1 MFIEAGRVVRRRW
14 ALVAVLAGAASA
26 AGVAPAAAA
35 QATVVNCNTNPDA
48 LQPAITA
55 AAPDETLLVTG
66 TCTGPFTIG
75 KNLALKGIVQAVLDG
90 NQAGSTVTVGSGARV
105 QLDQLTLTHGRS
117 ATAGGGIFNQGT
129 LRVTDSTVRG
139 NTAPSGPGGG
149 IHNVGSLVVR
159 GSTVGGNYS
168 LGAGGGINN
177 NGALTVDDSDVFGN
191 SADNSAG
198 IESFGIG
205 ITATVTHSAVHDNI
219 ARANV
224 GGGIGNSH
232 GTVMTLA
239 DSVVYAN
246 TARHGA
252 GIENE
257 GTMRVIRSAVAHNTA
272 PNQGGG
278 IYEASGTMTLTR
290 STVEHNTAN
299 GGPGS
304 GGGIYEAGGT
314 VTLDQSQV
322 RDNNPDNCAPSGTV
336 SGCAGWP
343 RQAQASNSCVVRSTS
358 AIHGPTSPRL
368 STPHDDPQPRH
379 VTPSGLGASL
389 AEPARVLLRDGSHR
403 DQSTSMRRGRARQ
416 PESKL

>member
-1 MFIEAGRVVRRRW
+1 MLKTRRSPMFIEVGRVVRPRW
-14 ALVAVLAGAASA
+14 VLVAVMAGAAGL

-35 QATVVNCNTNPDA
+35 PATVVDCNANPDA
-48 LQPAITA
+48 LQSAIAA
-55 AAPDETLLVTG
+55 AAPDETLLVAG
-66 TCTGPFTIG
+66 TCTGPFSIG
-75 KNLALKGIVQAVLDG
+75 KDLALKGIVQAVLDG
-90 NQAGSTVTVGSGARV
+90 NRAGSTVTVGRGARV
-105 QLDQLTLTHGRS
+105 QLDHLSITHGRS

-129 LRVTDSTVRG
+129 LVVSGSTVRG

-159 GSTVGGNYS
+159 GSTIGDNYS

-177 NGALTVDDSDVFGN
+177 NGALIVDGSDVFAN

-198 IESFGIG
+198 IENFGIG

-224 GGGIGNSH
+224 GGGIGNAP

-246 TARHGA
+246 TARHGG

-272 PNQGGG
+272 PDQGGG

-290 STVEHNTAN
+290 STVERNTAN

-304 GGGIYEAGGT
+304 GGGIYKAGGS
-314 VTLDQSQV
+314 VTLDQSTV
-322 RDNNPDNCAPSGTV
+322 HANNPDNCAPGGTV
-336 SGCAGWP
+336 SGCAG
-343 RQAQASNSCVVRSTS
+343 
-358 AIHGPTSPRL
+358 
-368 STPHDDPQPRH
+368 
-379 VTPSGLGASL
+379 
-389 AEPARVLLRDGSHR
+389 
-403 DQSTSMRRGRARQ
+403 
-416 PESKL
+416 